1 MVVTKRKILR
11 LEERSC
17 VYVTADR
24 SYSRRVKIQI
34 RKHLPGN
41 ELDSGKHI
49 FGYCGFFYDLLDEF
63 HGPNSHGGESNDRLK
78 NLAPFDTHHVGTV
91 DACDSRDCGGLSS
104 SLLFVV
110 LRI

>member
-11 LEERSC
+11 LEERFC
-17 VYVTADR
+17 VSVTADR
-24 SYSRRVKIQI
+24 SYSRRAKTQI

-63 HGPNSHGGESNDRLK
+63 HGPYSHGGESNDRLK
-78 NLAPFDTHHVGTV
+78 ILPHLIPTTWVQW

>member
-24 SYSRRVKIQI
+24 TYPEGSKSKYE
-34 RKHLPGN
+34 N
-41 ELDSGKHI
+41 I
-49 FGYCGFFYDLLDEF
+49 FLEMSWILENIFLVIMFFYDLLDEF
-63 HGPNSHGGESNDRLK
+63 HGPYSHGGESNDRIKILPH
-78 NLAPFDTHHVGTV
+78 LIPTTWVQW